1 MGNTSGSTSPCEY
14 TVSRSCENDQNGK
27 IRSQK
32 ESKLSKTG
40 KNRPK
45 TQKSP
50 PQIQHFE
57 ACLDFRANDRL
68 PGTLSWGLRTAQN
81 VLFYLRF
88 QTVSRPQNSEYDFGR
103 LASNALLAWAELCS
117 RLQLGGCQT
126 GYNQSTTW
134 TLELSVER
142 CGYENV
148 GGATSD
154 STGPGDEARY
164 FDLDTSHSP
173 GQS

>member
-1 MGNTSGSTSPCEY
+1 
-14 TVSRSCENDQNGK
+14 
-27 IRSQK
+27 
-32 ESKLSKTG
+32 
-40 KNRPK
+40 
-45 TQKSP
+45 
-50 PQIQHFE
+50 
-57 ACLDFRANDRL
+57 
-68 PGTLSWGLRTAQN
+68 
-81 VLFYLRF
+81 
-88 QTVSRPQNSEYDFGR
+88 

-164 FDLDTSHSP
+164 FELGHAPSVPGCCEPSPVFDVMSSANSSPRREAASPPHPRRTSFRKRSYSRYLDVTATFLQLHYESSSLALNP
-173 GQS
+173 AVTETVR